1 MAKLQ
6 LITHVNIYEDASQ
19 TNNPAKNN
27 VRWTN
32 SIDNVEVSEP
42 ESRSLKVAGKQTE
55 TLFSGVVDTDVDGTT
70 TFNLNIKPS
79 VSGTYVLKHNAGT
92 APAFRTKRALGTD
105 ATSQVTVTKS
115 GALLTFTASGG
126 TAFVTTGMVYGDS
139 VRLGNIFSIYNRGV
153 YKLLSFTSN
162 SFTVENI
169 AGVVESV
176 TLGAT
181 FDDEIRV
188 FSAEGVQIGDK
199 VKLPANFSGYS
210 QDVYEITDVDPE
222 YLEIHTNRAIPEETN
237 IQAQVVVYST
247 SKTFFYIECDKPCTL
262 FIDGINQGQIK
273 PFFFGTKQ
281 KSGVF
286 MRTGS
291 MYSAEIRNDSVDLAN
306 VLIISAE

>member
-1 MAKLQ
+1 MQ
-6 LITHVNIYEDASQ
+6 LINHINIYEDASV

-32 SIDNVEVSEP
+32 TIEGIEVSEP
-42 ESRSLKVAGKQTE
+42 ESRSLRVAGKQTE
-55 TLFSGVVDTDVDGTT
+55 TLFSGVVPTSIDGTT
-70 TFNLNIKPS
+70 TFDLTIKPS

-92 APAFRTKRALGTD
+92 QPNFRTKRNLATD
-105 ATSQVTVTKS
+105 ATSQVTITKS

-126 TAFVTTGMVYGDS
+126 TLFSTAALVFGDS
-139 VRLGNIFSIYNRGV
+139 VRIGPAFSVYNQGL
-153 YKLLSFTSN
+153 YKILSFTST
-162 SFTVENI
+162 SFTIENI
-169 AGVVESV
+169 AGVVQNV

-181 FDDEIRV
+181 FDDEIRA
-188 FSAEGVQIGDK
+188 FSANGVQIGDK
-199 VKLPANFSGYS
+199 VKITANFSGYS

-222 YLEIHTNRAIPEETN
+222 YLEIHTNKSIPEESN
-237 IQAQVVVYST
+237 VQAQVVVYST

-262 FIDGINQGQIK
+262 FIDGVNQGQIK

-281 KSGVF
+281 RSGVF